1 MSKAETALSQAIDL
15 VGRIREI
22 AVQMATSTQS
32 AETRAMAA
40 GEVDWLIDQAIV
52 LANSQAGGRY
62 IFAGYRTSTG
72 PFTRVTAG
80 GIDTAQFNG
89 DTKTFQVLIGKGET
103 VALGK
108 DGKTIWMNSGLF
120 DALGNFKAAL
130 ENNNVTDID
139 QQLSNLVT
147 VEDCFNDQIADVG
160 GRSLRVENKQRVVDA
175 LNLNFQET
183 ISNLEDADLAELM
196 IDLNTRELSYQA
208 ALSAAAR
215 IHEMTLL
222 DYMK

>member
-1 MSKAETALSQAIDL
+1 
-15 VGRIREI
+15 
-22 AVQMATSTQS
+22 
-32 AETRAMAA
+32 
-40 GEVDWLIDQAIV
+40 
-52 LANSQAGGRY
+52 
-62 IFAGYRTSTG
+62 
-72 PFTRVTAG
+72 
-80 GIDTAQFNG
+80 
-89 DTKTFQVLIGKGET
+89 
-103 VALGK
+103 
-108 DGKTIWMNSGLF
+108 
-120 DALGNFKAAL
+120 
-130 ENNNVTDID
+130 
-139 QQLSNLVT
+139 
-147 VEDCFNDQIADVG
+147 VG